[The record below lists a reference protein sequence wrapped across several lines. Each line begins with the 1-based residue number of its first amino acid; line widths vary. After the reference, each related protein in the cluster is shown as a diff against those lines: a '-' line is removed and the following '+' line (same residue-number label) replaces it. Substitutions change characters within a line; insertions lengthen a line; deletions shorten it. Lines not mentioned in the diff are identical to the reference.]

1 MLYLKTL
8 EPAAAETDML
18 VVLVCED
25 DELNDHPLLSS
36 MVARIQKLSEFNG
49 AKGDEVVLYDPAGT
63 KARRALLVG
72 LGPADKVDR
81 EALRS
86 AAGRV
91 ITSALKKKLKDISFI
106 IPSLNPPGI
115 ELETLVESM
124 MEGAAL
130 SNHRIDYYKSPK
142 KRTYLKRIDFL
153 VPPDMARTIRKLPT
167 QIATICNS
175 SLQARDWVNF
185 PSNDKLPAAFAR
197 KIAAQA
203 RKAGLQA
210 TILGKKELQKEKCG
224 GILAVSAAS
233 QNPPAMA
240 VISYSP
246 RGAKQT
252 IVLVGKGVTFDS
264 GGMNLKTSK
273 TLNMMKVDMAGA
285 AAVAASLLAISKLK
299 PKLKV
304 VGILPLC
311 ENMLSGSATRSGDII
326 RTHSGKTV
334 EIGNTDAEGRLI
346 LVDAMSYAIK
356 RFKPDLMIDV
366 ATLTGACVTALGE
379 GIAGLFAN
387 DDDLADQILA
397 SAEKTHERCWR
408 MPLPEDYKD
417 LLKSDLADINNM
429 PKTRWG
435 AAISAA
441 LFLSEFVG
449 ETPWAHIDIA
459 GTAYRKNGSDY
470 CGPGATGFGVR
481 LICDLINRF
490 VQ

>member
-1 MLYLKTL
+1 M
-8 EPAAAETDML
+8 
-18 VVLVCED
+18 
-25 DELNDHPLLSS
+25 
-36 MVARIQKLSEFNG
+36 
-49 AKGDEVVLYDPAGT
+49 
-63 KARRALLVG
+63 
-72 LGPADKVDR
+72 
-81 EALRS
+81 
-86 AAGRV
+86 
-91 ITSALKKKLKDISFI
+91 
-106 IPSLNPPGI
+106 GI
-115 ELETLVESM
+115 
-124 MEGAAL
+124 
-130 SNHRIDYYKSPK
+130 
-142 KRTYLKRIDFL
+142 
-153 VPPDMARTIRKLPT
+153 LPT
-167 QIATICNS
+167 
-175 SLQARDWVNF
+175 DWAV
-185 PSNDKLPAAFAR
+185 
-197 KIAAQA
+197 
-203 RKAGLQA
+203 
-210 TILGKKELQKEKCG
+210 QKEKCG

-233 QNPPAMA
+233 QNSPSMP

-252 IVLVGKGVTFDS
+252 VVLVGKGVTFDS

-273 TLNMMKVDMAGA
+273 TLNMMKIDMAGA
-285 AAVAASLLAISKLK
+285 AAVAASLIAVAKLK

-326 RTHSGKTV
+326 RTHKGKTV

-356 RFKPDLMIDV
+356 RFKPDLMVDV

-379 GIAGLFAN
+379 GIAGLFSN
-387 DDDLADQILA
+387 DDDLAGLILA

-490 VQ
+490 VE